1 MFRAV
6 LIGLIRFYQVAISPW
21 TPAACRYH
29 PTCSGYAMEAVR
41 RHGGLRGGWLA
52 ARRLL
57 RCHPWGG
64 SGFDPVPRV
73 LGRLGSPLKKEVH
86 EGRTKENGREPFARE
101 EELSK
106 TQRSAASR

>member
-1 MFRAV
+1 MFRAI
-6 LIGLIRFYQVAISPW
+6 LIGVIRFYQTAISPW
-21 TPAACRYH
+21 TPASCRYH

-41 RHGGLRGGWLA
+41 GHGGLRGGWLA

-73 LGRLGSPLKKEVH
+73 LGRPGSPLKKEVH
-86 EGRTKENGREPFARE
+86 EGRSNENGRQSFARE